1 MRTTDLTSKER
12 EKKKMTMDIQKTVQ
26 LLDPAFGG
34 ILNSVRSELA
44 PPPPGGGAEWGNST
58 TLKKK
63 RERDGMVRHRCAY
76 IHFSNQFFSLR
87 SHTQLHVPMKA

>member
-44 PPPPGGGAEWGNST
+44 PPPPGGGRVGQQYHFK
-58 TLKKK
+58 KKK
-63 RERDGMVRHRCAY
+63 RERWHGAAQVCIY
-76 IHFSNQFFSLR
+76 TL
-87 SHTQLHVPMKA
+87 